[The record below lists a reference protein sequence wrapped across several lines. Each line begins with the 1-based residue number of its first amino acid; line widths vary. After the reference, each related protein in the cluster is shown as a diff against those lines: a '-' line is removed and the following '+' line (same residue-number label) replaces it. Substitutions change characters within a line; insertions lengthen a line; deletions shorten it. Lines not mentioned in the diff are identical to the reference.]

1 MSFSRRSFLFCVA
14 VAVAFLCG
22 GQAFAAN
29 ASARVAGAIK
39 AANVTGTVKKIN
51 KDKTEVDL
59 KNGDV
64 LIQENIVV
72 TGDAAS
78 SVVLVFA
85 NGSTV
90 RVGGS
95 SRLEIRQ
102 FLIDPL
108 SPQQLGQNVA
118 AATKEPTTSN
128 TDLRLEFGEIV
139 GNVKTLDRTN
149 GSTFQ
154 VTTPAGAAGIRG
166 TTFRIVYRPTGNGQA
181 FFQLSTSEGVVLYE
195 GVGAAAG
202 GAAGVEVPQN
212 QEVILNATVDPVT
225 NAITI
230 TAAPAVQTISVEA
243 VAQIATA
250 VAAITTIPQQMTT
263 FTQTEV
269 QTARQQEQQQ
279 QQQTQQNNPPPPPP
293 TPPPPQTTPG
303 AGGTPNP

>member
-1 MSFSRRSFLFCVA
+1 MSLSRRSFLFCVA

-29 ASARVAGAIK
+29 APARVAGAIK
-39 AANVTGTVKKIN
+39 AANVNGTVKKIN

-64 LIQENIVV
+64 LIQENVIV
-72 TGDAAS
+72 TDANA

-90 RVGGS
+90 RVGQN
-95 SRLEIRQ
+95 SRLEIQQ
-102 FLIDPL
+102 FLMAPL
-108 SPQQLGQNVA
+108 GPQQLNQNLA
-118 AATKEPTTSN
+118 AQTKEPTTSN
-128 TDLRLEFGEIV
+128 TNLRLEFGEIV
-139 GNVKTLDRTN
+139 GNVKTLDRDN

-202 GAAGVEVPQN
+202 GTAGVEVPQN
-212 QEVILNATVDPVT
+212 QEVVLTATVDPVT

-230 TAAPAVQTISVEA
+230 AAAPTAQTISAAA
-243 VAQIATA
+243 VADIA
-250 VAAITTIPQQMTT
+250 VAVTAIAAIPQTMTT
-263 FTQTEV
+263 FTQVEV
-269 QTARQQEQQQ
+269 QVAQQQQQ
-279 QQQTQQNNPPPPPP
+279 QQQTQQTNPPPPPP